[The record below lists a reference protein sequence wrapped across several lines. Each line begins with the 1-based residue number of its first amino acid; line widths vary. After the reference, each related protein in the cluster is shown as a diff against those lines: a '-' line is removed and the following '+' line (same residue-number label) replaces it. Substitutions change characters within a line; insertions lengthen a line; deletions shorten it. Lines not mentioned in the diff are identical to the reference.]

1 MSGQILELAGFAH
14 GVVMQELHS
23 APFFSACNRPD
34 LMLGCDRRLVILL
47 FSTVG
52 SLLMSSFSLA
62 CVIFSAMIFFGAL
75 RLFRKM
81 AKADAKLFDVYQR
94 HIRYRR
100 YYAANSDPWKVN
112 TTDDRARWCGS
123 ARDNF

>member
-1 MSGQILELAGFAH
+1 MKSRTPQQRNQMLLHEPINRVIPRMAVPTIISMLITNIYNMADTFFVSQIGTSASGA
-14 GVVMQELHS
+14 
-23 APFFSACNRPD
+23 
-34 LMLGCDRRLVILL
+34 
-47 FSTVG
+47 VG
-52 SLLMSSFSLA
+52 
-62 CVIFSAMIFFGAL
+62 VIFSAMIFFGAL